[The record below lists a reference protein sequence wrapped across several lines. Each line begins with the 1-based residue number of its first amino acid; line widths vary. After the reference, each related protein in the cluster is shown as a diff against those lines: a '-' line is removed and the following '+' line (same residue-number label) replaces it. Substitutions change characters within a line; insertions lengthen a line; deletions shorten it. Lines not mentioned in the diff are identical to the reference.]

1 MIPFQDGDK
10 NGRIRMSNF
19 KDMSLHV
26 LNTDSINESSYEDL
40 MAAINA
46 GKVIFIPNK
55 DNTGLKVVTEVSTTD
70 GSIHLESPDYTLEE
84 GSGKIDKVWF
94 DVVDIT
100 SNPFSITRT
109 TKESTPLKT
118 TGDGTAVMTD
128 NGNYVDIEK
137 LALITVKFRGDDT
150 ETIYDINS
158 KDITFTNG
166 DTPAVR
172 WATTKDG
179 DNLSM
184 SLHIDRA
191 TQTWDGL
198 MTKEDKKKLE
208 VEIPGEIVRL
218 DKRCDRLR
226 KSINDTNARLDEEIT
241 TRETQFNNLSDRL
254 NTETEA
260 REHGD
265 RELKA
270 LINQEISDRTEEGK
284 KLNTKIDEET
294 TKLDRKYQAKT
305 DELTTALEKET
316 SDRVSY
322 YENLSDQFE
331 TFKATKNQPNGLASL
346 GSDGKVPASQLPAYV
361 DDVIEKPTKEE
372 FPQPGETGKIYVDIS
387 DGKTYRW
394 SGSTYTEIS
403 ASLALGETN
412 STAFPGNR
420 GKNLEDAF
428 DSLPEKIVT
437 ELIDTTTTESLVKV
451 NWKYAVKA
459 GQSYRDSEF
468 PDGVDIP
475 VATST
480 NAGAMS
486 AHDKVEFDRINTANF
501 ELGDVVAST
510 DTVTINADK
519 TNITTGDTEPN
530 DITLPHATE
539 TTAGVMSS
547 GDYNKLHTELPNQL
561 QAEIDRA
568 KAAEQTL
575 QDNIDAEQ
583 ERAETAEEGLQEAI
597 NTESE
602 RAQNREQ
609 ELQDAIDAEKAR
621 ATQRENELDD
631 KITQET
637 QRAQSEESK
646 LDSKITTETNRATS
660 EEEKL
665 KAAIEAEQSR
675 ATTKEDELKKQID
688 AETTRATEQEKELH
702 SQIET
707 EKSRAE
713 TEEGKLKDLITE
725 ETTNRTTI
733 DTQLQEKNKEQ
744 DSQISGLQSK
754 DTEHDTKISELTER
768 LTTVEDT
775 PITLSTTGNGNVIE
789 ELTLTGKALTAKKN
803 NTYALKSEVTK
814 VASDLDTLVKGNA
827 STAID
832 NFNEI
837 EAFLKGVTDTKTLTG
852 LLQEQKDAVIAD
864 AAGKYVKKT
873 GDTMAGT
880 LYNTNSHAFILNR
893 ADNWRVIRFQQN
905 NTNNYWDIAHG
916 GPNGTDTSLAFR
928 YLDKYKVSFT
938 SDGKVGIGTSSPDAT
953 LHVLGNAYIKD
964 ALTVN
969 NSTSVNGCLFL
980 TGNQVF
986 LRRNS
991 SSPGM
996 YFENAING
1004 SLSVVGHKDFQFT
1017 KSIFMHIDY
1026 ETENVGIGTNAPDA
1040 RLHVIGNAHIN
1051 GELLVGHNADGP
1063 NAISFYGTTGD
1074 NPGEYSHSFIAER
1087 RYADTE
1093 QSELVLFKGND
1104 YENNI
1109 NVDRIRHVAG
1119 RHLFQTYNS
1128 PISIHSISDA
1138 LNLGSNVLTDICW
1151 IDSDG
1156 VTATK
1161 FITKNGTASQF
1172 VKGDGSLDTNTYI
1185 KNNMTVAAS
1194 AGTTAGASYDA
1205 TNNKLTLTLPKG
1217 DTGAVGPQGPKGDKG
1232 DTGPAGAAGKAGA
1245 TGPQGPAGAAGAK
1258 GDTWVPSVTSA
1269 GVLSWTKNGTTTPT
1283 SVNIKGATGPQGPA
1297 GPAGP
1302 TGPTGPQGPAGKIW
1316 KPSVSSSGVLSWTLT
1331 DSSSTSS
1338 PSADLSGYYVKK
1350 SGDTMS
1356 GSLTAPHFYKSS
1368 DERIKTNIKQL
1379 DHTLDQICAI
1389 PTVSFDLYGKHS
1401 LGTTAQ
1407 GLEAI
1412 GLNELV
1418 SETDTL
1424 KTEVSNANAFES
1436 FNKDGEEYVKVK
1448 KVEYDTLSV
1457 LAIEGIK
1464 LLKAEIDKLKE
1475 QLNSK

>member
-55 DNTGLKVVTEVSTTD
+55 DNTGLKVVTEVSTAD

-84 GSGKIDKVWF
+84 GTSKIDKVWF

-208 VEIPGEIVRL
+208 VEIPGEIARL

-294 TKLDRKYQAKT
+294 TKLDKKYKAKT

-361 DDVIEKPTKEE
+361 DDVIEKPTKAE

-428 DSLPEKIVT
+428 ESLPEKIVT

-459 GQSYRDSEF
+459 GQSYRDSQF

-486 AHDKVEFDRINTANF
+486 AHDKVEFDRVNTANF
-501 ELGDVVAST
+501 ELGDVVAGT

-530 DITLPHATE
+530 DITLPHATT

-561 QAEIDRA
+561 KAETERA
-568 KAAEQTL
+568 KAEEQRL
-575 QDNIDAEQ
+575 QQAIDTERN
-583 ERAETAEEGLQEAI
+583 RAETAEEGLQEAI
-597 NTESE
+597 NTERE
-602 RAQNREQ
+602 RAQDREQ

-621 ATQRENELDD
+621 AQSAESDLED
-631 KITQET
+631 KI
-637 QRAQSEESK
+637 
-646 LDSKITTETNRATS
+646 
-660 EEEKL
+660 EK
-665 KAAIEAEQSR
+665 
-675 ATTKEDELKKQID
+675 
-688 AETTRATEQEKELH
+688 ETT
-702 SQIET
+702 
-707 EKSRAE
+707 
-713 TEEGKLKDLITE
+713 D
-725 ETTNRTTI
+725 RTTI
-733 DTQLQEKNKEQ
+733 DTQLQKKNEEQDGRLTEIEKKDQTQ
-744 DSQISGLQSK
+744 DSQISELQSK

-775 PITLSTTGNGNVIE
+775 PITLKTNGTGNVVE
-789 ELTLTGKALTAKKN
+789 KLELSGKTLTATKT
-803 NTYALKSEVTK
+803 NTYALKSDVTS
-814 VASDLDTLVKGNA
+814 VQNQLNTLVSGNA

-837 EAFLKGVTDTKTLTG
+837 EQFLTGVTQTQTLTG
-852 LLQEQKDAVIAD
+852 LLKEQKDVVIAD

-873 GDTMAGT
+873 GDTMTGT

-969 NSTSVNGCLFL
+969 N
-980 TGNQVF
+980 
-986 LRRNS
+986 
-991 SSPGM
+991 
-996 YFENAING
+996 NA
-1004 SLSVVGHKDFQFT
+1004 V
-1017 KSIFMHIDY
+1017 
-1026 ETENVGIGTNAPDA
+1026 
-1040 RLHVIGNAHIN
+1040 IN
-1051 GELLVGHNADGP
+1051 GELRVGHNADGP
-1063 NAISFYGTTGD
+1063 NVITFYGTTGD
-1074 NPGEYSHSFIAER
+1074 GPGQYSHSFIAER
-1087 RYADTE
+1087 KYADE
-1093 QSELVLFKGND
+1093 ESSELVLFKGND
-1104 YENNI
+1104 SVNKNT
-1109 NVDRIRHVAG
+1109 DRIRHVAG
-1119 RHLFQTYNS
+1119 QHLFQT
-1128 PISIHSISDA
+1128 HSSYLPAFTSASQALSEGSDI
-1138 LNLGSNVLTDICW
+1138 LTDTCI
-1151 IDSDG
+1151 IDSNG

-1161 FITKNGTASQF
+1161 FITKNGTSSQF

-1232 DTGPAGAAGKAGA
+1232 DTGPAGAAGKTGA

-1302 TGPTGPQGPAGKIW
+1302 TGPQGPTGATGARGATGATGATGPKGDKGNTGAQGPTGPQGPAGKIW
-1316 KPSVSSSGVLSWTLT
+1316 KPSVSSGGVLSWTLT

-1356 GSLTAPHFYKSS
+1356 GALTAPHFYKSS
-1368 DERIKTNIKQL
+1368 DERIKTNIKEL
-1379 DHTLDQICAI
+1379 GHTLDQICAI